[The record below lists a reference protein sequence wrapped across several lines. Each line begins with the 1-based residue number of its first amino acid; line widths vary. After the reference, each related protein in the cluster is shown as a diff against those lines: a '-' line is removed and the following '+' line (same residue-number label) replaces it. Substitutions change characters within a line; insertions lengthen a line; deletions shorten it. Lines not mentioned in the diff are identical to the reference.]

1 MALPTITQR
10 SGLEGN
16 FAFESVEGAP
26 ALPTTAHWRVT
37 CAQSGRVLQD
47 STAATITTETSG
59 GAVSKVSVTVE
70 IPGSVNV
77 LCDGS
82 SQRETHVLTII
93 ADADTDREYAED
105 FEFYVK
111 RGGR

>member
-1 MALPTITQR
+1 MGIPTITQR

-16 FAFESVEGAP
+16 FAFESVEGAA
-26 ALPTTAHWRVT
+26 ALPSTAHWRVT

-47 STAATITTETSG
+47 STAATISTETTDG
-59 GAVSKVSVTVE
+59 VVSRVSVTVE

-82 SQRETHVLTII
+82 NQRETHVLTII

-105 FEFYVK
+105 FEFFVK